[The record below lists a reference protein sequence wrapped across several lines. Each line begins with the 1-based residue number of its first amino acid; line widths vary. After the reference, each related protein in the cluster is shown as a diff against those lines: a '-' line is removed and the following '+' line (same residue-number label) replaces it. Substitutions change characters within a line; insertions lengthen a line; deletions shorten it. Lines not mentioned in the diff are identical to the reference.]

1 MLSNNSTIATETDK
15 CYSCEGTG
23 RVYDGRQCDTC
34 AGNGVIKTYATYN
47 DLLMDLAENQE
58 FMNRLLTNNNGCNT
72 KFISTLLN
80 NSDFIE
86 KLIEHPIFVDALLNK
101 LGNQME
107 PDKDD

>member
-1 MLSNNSTIATETDK
+1 MLGNNSIIATETNK

-23 RVYDGRQCDTC
+23 RLCDGRQCEMC
-34 AGNGVIKTYATYN
+34 AGNGTIKKYATYN

-58 FMNRLLTNNNGCNT
+58 F
-72 KFISTLLN
+72 ISTLLN
-80 NSDFIE
+80 NSRFISTLLDNSNFIE